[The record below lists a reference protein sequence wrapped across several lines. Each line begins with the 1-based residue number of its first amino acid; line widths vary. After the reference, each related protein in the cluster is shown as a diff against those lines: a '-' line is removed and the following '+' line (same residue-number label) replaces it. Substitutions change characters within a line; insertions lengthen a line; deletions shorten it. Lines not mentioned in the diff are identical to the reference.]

1 MNVMSVLQLFGGLG
15 LFLYG
20 MSLMCSSIEKIAGS
34 GLERVLEKVTTG
46 RSKAG
51 GRIKGWIFGTGVTG
65 VIQSSAAVT
74 IMISGFVNAGIMKLA
89 QALPVV
95 FGSNVGSTVTAQILR
110 LGDVSSDNTVLE
122 FIKPSSFA
130 PMLVGIGAFVM
141 LFGKKKKPKQIAGVI
156 VGLGLLFY
164 GMTLMEEVFEPL
176 RESAKFQS
184 FFSSFSN
191 PLLGLLAGLLITAVI
206 QSSSAAVGILQAL
219 SATGTI
225 TYAISIPLIIGINIG
240 KCMPVALSMLG
251 SNKKAKKVSLG
262 YILFNLS
269 GAIVLM
275 GITYLLYYTVG
286 FPFFENTV
294 NRGDIATIHLLFN
307 VLTSVF
313 LLFLTE
319 GVIKVADKIIGA
331 EEVAEQDMELAKLD
345 EMLLKTP
352 TIALEQCKNLITKMA
367 EAINWNYK
375 TATSMIYSYDA
386 EKFPLLE
393 QNEDFIDKCETALS
407 SYIIRIDRKRL
418 PDDDKLVVSEILNS
432 ISDFERM
439 GDYCM
444 SIAYVAKDK
453 NEGGFHFSPEGHR
466 EVDTM
471 IASVQYALEMVYN
484 SFVDNDMSQ
493 AVRVEPL
500 SESVKKLVEIIKSHH
515 VERLQDGNCSIEGGV
530 YLFDLLNCF
539 ERIASHSSNISLH
552 IAKRIRGDRDFDEM
566 HGHATDS
573 FSEEYKALYRYYE
586 SRYID
591 PILVPL
597 SPEERERLLREG
609 EERENA
615 FRKKDEA
622 LVSAAET
629 EDRTE
634 KAAKAEKAKAEKGKA
649 VKDKKAEKD
658 KTAKEK
664 TDKDKTDKEKTD
676 KDKTDK
682 EKTDKDKTDKE
693 KTDKAE
699 KEKKDK
705 SEKIDKTDKQ
715 VKEKSDKDKSDK
727 KNSGGKKNKKQ

>member
-1 MNVMSVLQLFGGLG
+1 MNMMSILQLFGGLG

-20 MSLMCSSIEKIAGS
+20 MSLMCSSIEKVAGS

-74 IMISGFVNAGIMKLA
+74 IMVSGFVNAGIMKFS

-95 FGSNVGSTVTAQILR
+95 FGSNVGSTATAQILR
-110 LGDVSSDNTVLE
+110 LGDVSSDNSVLE
-122 FIKPSSFA
+122 YIKPSSFA
-130 PMLVGIGAFVM
+130 PLLVGIGAFIM

-156 VGLGLLFY
+156 VGLGMLFY
-164 GMTLMEEVFEPL
+164 GMMLMEEVFEPL
-176 RESAKFQS
+176 RESSKFQS
-184 FFSSFSN
+184 FFSNFSN

-251 SNKKAKKVSLG
+251 ANKRAKKVSFG
-262 YILFNLS
+262 YIIFNVS

-286 FPFFENTV
+286 LPFFENTV

-307 VLTSVF
+307 ILTSVI

-319 GVIKVADKIIGA
+319 WVSKVADKVIGT
-331 EEVAEQDMELAKLD
+331 EEVGEQDKELAKLD

-352 TIALEQCKNLITKMA
+352 TIALEQCKNLIIKMA

-386 EKFPLLE
+386 DKFPLLE

-418 PDDDKLVVSEILNS
+418 PNDNKLVVSEILNS

-466 EVDTM
+466 EVDAM
-471 IASVQYALEMVYN
+471 IASTEYALDTVFD
-484 SFVDNDMSQ
+484 SFTKSDMNLS
-493 AVRVEPL
+493 VRVEPL
-500 SESVKKLVEIIKSHH
+500 SESIKKLVDVIKSHH

-530 YLFDLLNCF
+530 YLFDLLNSF
-539 ERIASHSSNISLH
+539 ERIASHAANISLH
-552 IAKRIRGDRDFDEM
+552 VIKRIRGDREFDEM
-566 HGHATDS
+566 HGHANDN
-573 FSEEYKALYRYYE
+573 FSEEYKALCKYYE
-586 SRYID
+586 SKYID

-597 SPEERERLLREG
+597 APDERERLLKES
-609 EERENA
+609 EERENV
-615 FRKKDEA
+615 FKKKDDALTDDNPEVSEA
-622 LVSAAET
+622 EAP
-629 EDRTE
+629 
-634 KAAKAEKAKAEKGKA
+634 KAKKEKTKAKETDKPEKTAKSDKTKESEKGKS
-649 VKDKKAEKD
+649 DKGKNKS
-658 KTAKEK
+658 
-664 TDKDKTDKEKTD
+664 DKTDKPAKEEKVD
-676 KDKTDK
+676 KPDKSDKTDK
-682 EKTDKDKTDKE
+682 GNKSGSGKD
-693 KTDKAE
+693 A
-699 KEKKDK
+699 
-705 SEKIDKTDKQ
+705 
-715 VKEKSDKDKSDK
+715 
-727 KNSGGKKNKKQ
+727 GKKNKK

>member
-1 MNVMSVLQLFGGLG
+1 MNMMSILQLFGGLG

-20 MSLMCSSIEKIAGS
+20 MSLMCSSIEKVAGS

-74 IMISGFVNAGIMKLA
+74 IMVSGFVNAGIMKFS

-95 FGSNVGSTVTAQILR
+95 FGSNVGSTATAQILR
-110 LGDVSSDNTVLE
+110 LGDVSSDNSVLE
-122 FIKPSSFA
+122 YIKPSSFA
-130 PMLVGIGAFVM
+130 PLLVGIGAFIM

-156 VGLGLLFY
+156 VGLGMLFY
-164 GMTLMEEVFEPL
+164 GMMLMEEVFEPL
-176 RESAKFQS
+176 RESSKFQS
-184 FFSSFSN
+184 FFSNFSN

-251 SNKKAKKVSLG
+251 ANKRAKKVSFG
-262 YILFNLS
+262 YIIFNVS

-286 FPFFENTV
+286 LPFFENTV

-307 VLTSVF
+307 ILTSVI

-319 GVIKVADKIIGA
+319 WVIKVVDKVIGA
-331 EEVAEQDMELAKLD
+331 EEVGEQDKELAKLD

-352 TIALEQCKNLITKMA
+352 TIALEQCKNLIIKMA

-386 EKFPLLE
+386 DKFPLLE

-418 PDDDKLVVSEILNS
+418 PNDDKLVVSEILNS

-466 EVDTM
+466 EVDAM
-471 IASVQYALEMVYN
+471 IASTEYALDTVFD
-484 SFVDNDMSQ
+484 SFTKSDMNLS
-493 AVRVEPL
+493 VRVEPL
-500 SESVKKLVEIIKSHH
+500 SESIKKLVDVIKSHH

-530 YLFDLLNCF
+530 YLFDLLNSF
-539 ERIASHSSNISLH
+539 ERIASHAANISLH
-552 IAKRIRGDRDFDEM
+552 VIKRIRGDREFDEM
-566 HGHATDS
+566 HGHANDN
-573 FSEEYKALYRYYE
+573 FSEEYKALCKYYE
-586 SRYID
+586 SKYID

-597 SPEERERLLREG
+597 APDERERLLKES
-609 EERENA
+609 EERENV
-615 FRKKDEA
+615 FKKKDDALTDDNPEVSEA
-622 LVSAAET
+622 EAP
-629 EDRTE
+629 
-634 KAAKAEKAKAEKGKA
+634 KAKKEKTKAKETDKPEKTAKSDKTKESEKGKS
-649 VKDKKAEKD
+649 DKGKNKS
-658 KTAKEK
+658 
-664 TDKDKTDKEKTD
+664 DKTDKPAKEEKVD
-676 KDKTDK
+676 KP
-682 EKTDKDKTDKE
+682 
-693 KTDKAE
+693 
-699 KEKKDK
+699 
-705 SEKIDKTDKQ
+705 
-715 VKEKSDKDKSDK
+715 DKSDK
-727 KNSGGKKNKKQ
+727 PDKGNKSGSGKDSGKKNKK